1 MTPRI
6 RISLSA
12 PGIDSL
18 LLAQW
23 GLTLL
28 TVGCIAISGC
38 IWWYSQTLVQES
50 EEFEQQTQALQ
61 SSNQELIRHASSQ
74 GIDLSNQRI
83 QALPKEVK
91 FAHQLRKQLGFSWTQ
106 FLNDLESSVPTNI
119 AMESVNVNFKEVSI
133 ALNGSA
139 KTLADINRFVDRL
152 ETHASFHHV
161 VLSQH
166 ALKRKKKS
174 DAKPFVLFTLTV
186 LYEANQRAT
195 LKS

>member
-1 MTPRI
+1 MTSRI
-6 RISLSA
+6 RVSLSA
-12 PGIDSL
+12 PGIDGL

-28 TVGCIAISGC
+28 TVGCITISAC
-38 IWWYSQTLVQES
+38 IWWFSQTLVQES
-50 EEFEQQTQALQ
+50 QKFEQQIQALQ
-61 SSNQELIRHASSQ
+61 SSNQQMIINASAQ
-74 GIDLSNQRI
+74 GIDLSDQRI
-83 QALPKEVK
+83 LALPKEVS

-106 FLNDLESSVPTNI
+106 FLNDLESSVTSNI
-119 AMESVNVNFKEVSI
+119 AMDSVNVNFKEASI

-139 KTLADINRFVDRL
+139 KTLADINQFVDSL
-152 ETHASFHHV
+152 ETHSSFHHV

-174 DAKPFVLFTLTV
+174 DANPFVLFTLTV
-186 LYEANQRAT
+186 LYEANQLAS